1 MTVNGTSTVSASPE
15 AGGASARG
23 GLYKVFS
30 LAFRYPSLEI
40 VAFFGDPELPEALAQ
55 LPAQEEGALV
65 SELAAYLR
73 SSAFREDI
81 ARVESAY
88 HALFH
93 LEGGVPLY
101 ESAYRSAHEFQWAE
115 TLADVNGF
123 YRAFGLELVGER
135 PDHLSAELEFMYVLA
150 LKEVCARFE
159 ADGKASR
166 EHLQITWEAERAFL
180 RDHLAV
186 WVPAFARALRRRMA
200 KGGRFYKRMSAWL
213 DRFLQ
218 GECARFGVSPSA
230 TAVSPTLSEAEEE
243 LACPVSAASGGAVA
257 DRSSA
262 WGDGLGRWE
271 IPEEGEEE
279 R

>member
-1 MTVNGTSTVSASPE
+1 MIANGMSIASASPE

-30 LAFRYPSLEI
+30 LAFRYPSSEI
-40 VAFFGDPELPEALAQ
+40 VAFFGDPELPEVLAQ
-55 LPAQEEGALV
+55 LPAQEEGAV
-65 SELAAYLR
+65 VRELEAYLR
-73 SSAFREDI
+73 SAAFRDDV
-81 ARVESAY
+81 ARLESAY

-93 LEGGVPLY
+93 LEGGVPLC
-101 ESAYRSAHEFQWAE
+101 ESAYRGAHEFQWAE

-135 PDHLSAELEFMYVLA
+135 PDHLSAELEFMHVLA
-150 LKEVCARFE
+150 LKEVYARSE
-159 ADGKASR
+159 AEGEASR

-186 WVPAFARALRRRMA
+186 WVPAFARALRRRA
-200 KGGRFYKRMSAWL
+200 AERERFYERMSAWL
-213 DRFLQ
+213 EQFLQ
-218 GECARFGVSPSA
+218 SECARFDVSPSA
-230 TAVSPTLSEAEEE
+230 TAVSPAPPEVEDALT
-243 LACPVSAASGGAVA
+243 CPIQAPGGGAMA
-257 DRSSA
+257 DRSFA
-262 WGDGLGRWE
+262 WGEGLGRWE